1 MTSQSTSLQANAPE
15 FAFPGE
21 IRAFFGHQS
30 VGNNILDGVR
40 RNYPN
45 AKIIAYDPLETV
57 DQQHGLFHKK
67 IGQNGNPRSKVAE
80 FVECLRSSA
89 TLFDVALMK
98 FCYADI
104 DAETDVKGVFADY
117 QGAIDALSS
126 DMPGTRILHC
136 TVPLRTVRLGARS
149 VVKRALAR
157 PVAAIED
164 NWRRAA
170 LNDLIRNTFSR
181 SGRVFDLA
189 ALESTSADGSKC
201 MTRYRSNRIPALDPQ
216 YSDDGG
222 HLNRT
227 GQTYVARKFV
237 KFINEAGR

>member
-1 MTSQSTSLQANAPE
+1 MTSRSDSLQTGAPE

-30 VGNNILDGVR
+30 VGHNILDGVL

-45 AKIIAYDPLETV
+45 AKIIVYDPLEA
-57 DQQHGLFHKK
+57 DHQQNGLFHRK
-67 IGQNGNPRSKVAE
+67 IGQNGNPRSKVVE
-80 FVECLRSSA
+80 FVECLRNSA
-89 TLFDVALMK
+89 TPFDVALMK

-104 DAETDVKGVFADY
+104 VAETDVKRVFADY
-117 QGAIDALSS
+117 QVAIDELSS
-126 DMPGTRILHC
+126 DIPSTRILHC
-136 TVPLRTVRLGARS
+136 TVPLRTVRLGIRS
-149 VVKRALAR
+149 IVKRALAR

-164 NWRRAA
+164 NWRREA

-189 ALESTSADGSKC
+189 ALEATSPDGSKC
-201 MTRYRSNRIPALDPQ
+201 TTRYRSNRIPALDPQ
-216 YSDDGG
+216 YSNDGG
-222 HLNRT
+222 HLNSR

-237 KFINEAGR
+237 QMINEAGR